1 MKAPNS
7 VLSGYGTKV
16 FEVMSRLVFE
26 HPAIERRAINPGQGF
41 ADADGPVGICKA
53 AAAALVEGPNQFP
66 RRLARRP
73 LRETARA
80 PDHLRSGRVSIKVAS
95 IESKSILS
103 CPLTTRRRHWCRPER
118 SSIYRWPRYE
128 RSW

>member
-7 VLSGYGTKV
+7 VLSGYGTTV

-26 HPAIERRAINPGQGF
+26 HPAIERRAINPGQAF
-41 ADADGPVGICKA
+41 ADTDRPVGICKA
-53 AAAALVEGPNQFP
+53 AAAALVESPNQFP

-80 PDHLRSGRVSIKVAS
+80 PDHLRSGRVSMKVVG
-95 IESKSILS
+95 IESKSTCF
-103 CPLTTRRRHWCRPER
+103 CPLMTR
-118 SSIYRWPRYE
+118 SGLST
-128 RSW
+128 